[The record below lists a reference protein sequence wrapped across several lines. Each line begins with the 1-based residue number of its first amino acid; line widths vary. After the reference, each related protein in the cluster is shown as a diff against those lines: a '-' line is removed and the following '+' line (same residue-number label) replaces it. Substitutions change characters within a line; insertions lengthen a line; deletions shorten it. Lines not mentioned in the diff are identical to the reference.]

1 MSRLW
6 YKEDTKFLLPKAVLK
21 FELRNPLVYL
31 DPVNVNMANLYV
43 ELLKDSLTEYS
54 YMAELAGLKYSLNAT
69 NYGLS
74 VSVSGFSDKMDVLL
88 ETVVERMASLRIDPQ
103 RFAILKV
110 IFVKFE
116 SIFKT
121 RLQLKFQKLKKRKAI
136 REP

>member
-1 MSRLW
+1 M
-6 YKEDTKFLLPKAVLK
+6 LPKAVLK

-54 YMAELAGLKYSLNAT
+54 YMAELAGLKYALNAT

-110 IFVKFE
+110 PLFSFFYCI
-116 SIFKT
+116 
-121 RLQLKFQKLKKRKAI
+121 
-136 REP
+136 

>member
-1 MSRLW
+1 MVKHETTNDAHKDLLTNKPRVIHSSPLSRLW

-110 IFVKFE
+110 CF
-116 SIFKT
+116 
-121 RLQLKFQKLKKRKAI
+121 L
-136 REP
+136 